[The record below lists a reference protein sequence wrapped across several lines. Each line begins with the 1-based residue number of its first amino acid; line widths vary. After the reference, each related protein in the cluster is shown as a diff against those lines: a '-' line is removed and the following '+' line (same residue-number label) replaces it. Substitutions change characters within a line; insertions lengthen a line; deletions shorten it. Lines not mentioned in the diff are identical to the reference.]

1 LVRSAFVPF
10 FSAAARFTLQQ
21 SGRRPLQGGGEKIE
35 DRVREE
41 MTNGCSFEQQQNNL
55 LSLIAD
61 ASESS

>member
-1 LVRSAFVPF
+1 LCHSSLLPLD
-10 FSAAARFTLQQ
+10 SLCNSLAAARCK
-21 SGRRPLQGGGEKIE
+21 GGGEKIE